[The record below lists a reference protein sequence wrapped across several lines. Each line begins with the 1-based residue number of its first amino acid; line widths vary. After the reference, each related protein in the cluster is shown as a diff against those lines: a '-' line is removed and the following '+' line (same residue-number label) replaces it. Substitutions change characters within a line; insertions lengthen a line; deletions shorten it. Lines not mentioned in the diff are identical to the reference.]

1 MWILKEFTNWEI
13 LKEQILEPG
22 MRIMVKFVQGIV
34 YCAMLKVYE
43 KEKDQ
48 LNFIMDDIRDE
59 KPPAELR
66 HTVLGSFIFLLLNK
80 LPFVKIQYSSN

>member
-1 MWILKEFTNWEI
+1 
-13 LKEQILEPG
+13 
-22 MRIMVKFVQGIV
+22 
-34 YCAMLKVYE
+34 MLKVYE